1 MVTYNPKDWFTLIIQ
16 FHKSDTFRRLFW
28 SLVSIGLY
36 AAAIVYFEVNFIHC
50 SLILGGY
57 KIVFKFKDALI
68 HYL

>member
-36 AAAIVYFEVNFIHC
+36 AAAIVYFEVNFIQKEANR
-50 SLILGGY
+50 G
-57 KIVFKFKDALI
+57 VDV
-68 HYL
+68 